1 MFMPSRV
8 PFADLPDET
17 PVKNNLVR
25 TTFNNPDLH
34 RGFAS
39 LAGRVHMASH
49 LSPAVREYAVLRTA
63 AKLGATYQWAN
74 HVPVARD
81 AGLTDKEIAALRDR
95 DLDALTPEQ
104 ARIARFAEAVE
115 ERTVDDAL
123 WAEMSA
129 HYSPVELLDLTM
141 LVAFYGLASR
151 VTLALDVPLDPNPEG
166 LVDP

>member
-1 MFMPSRV
+1 MSFRV

-39 LAGRVHMASH
+39 LAYRVHAASH
-49 LSPAVREYAVLRTA
+49 LSQAVREYAVLRTA

-151 VTLALDVPLDPNPEG
+151 VVLALDVPVDPNREG
-166 LVDP
+166 FDVP

>member
-1 MFMPSRV
+1 MSFRV
-8 PFADLPDET
+8 PFADLPDEM
-17 PVKNNLVR
+17 PIKNNLIR
-25 TTFNNPDLH
+25 NTFNNPDLH

-39 LAGRVHMASH
+39 LAHRVHAASH

-63 AKLGATYQWAN
+63 AKLGATYQWSN

-115 ERTVDDAL
+115 ERAVDDAL

-151 VTLALDVPLDPNPEG
+151 VALALDVPLEPNREG
-166 LVDP
+166 FDVP

>member
-1 MFMPSRV
+1 MSFRV
-8 PFADLPDET
+8 PFADLPDEM
-17 PVKNNLVR
+17 PIKNNLIR

-39 LAGRVHMASH
+39 LAGRVHSASH

-95 DLDALTPEQ
+95 DLEALTPEQ
-104 ARIARFAEAVE
+104 ARIARFAEAVDE
-115 ERTVDDAL
+115 GAVDEAL